1 MNHRQKQSP
10 ITNSGVLFTIISAV
24 CFLFGGVSALGV
36 NWGTMATHQLPPKT
50 VVEML
55 KDNNIKKVKLFD
67 ADTNTMGALAGS
79 GVEVMVAIPND
90 LLQAMGTYQRAKD
103 WVQRNVS
110 RFNFNDGVK
119 IK

>member
-1 MNHRQKQSP
+1 MTSSAVFF
-10 ITNSGVLFTIISAV
+10 IIISTV
-24 CFLFGGVSALGV
+24 CFSSGGVSALGV
-36 NWGTMATHQLPPKT
+36 NWGTMASHQLPPKT
-50 VVEML
+50 VVRML
-55 KDNNIKKVKLFD
+55 TDNNIKKVKLFD
-67 ADTNTMGALAGS
+67 ADTDTMGALAGS